1 MNRRQVEFQAVVR
14 GIASR
19 GEGQSMT
26 ERILIVH
33 GDGGVRR
40 MLAEAATD
48 AGHPCDLVADEPGA
62 LRLLRTERFGL
73 ALLDL
78 DRPHL
83 DGLRFLQRLHEC
95 YPEVALLAVT
105 AGTSPSLVREALRL
119 GAAEYLTLPVDPL
132 QFGLRLH
139 TALERKRRARADHEY
154 QRHLEQL
161 AAAQTQE
168 LQHTYREVL
177 SVLGA
182 ALDTRDPETGDHSQR
197 VIDWTIQVA
206 REMGLRGAA
215 LRDIE
220 WGAALHDVGK
230 IGIPDSVLLKPG
242 KLTAEE
248 WAIMKSHCEI
258 GYRMLCGFEFLRGA
272 LPIVL
277 HHHER
282 YDGAGYPTG
291 LRADAIPFGARIFG
305 VADAYDA
312 MTSDRPYR
320 RALPHEEAVAE
331 LRRCARSQF
340 DPEVVEAFMDTVAV
354 RRRNETRSG
363 AMAVAG

>member
-1 MNRRQVEFQAVVR
+1 ME
-14 GIASR
+14 
-19 GEGQSMT
+19 
-26 ERILIVH
+26 ERILVVH
-33 GDGGVRR
+33 GEGSVRR
-40 MLAEAATD
+40 ALAGAAAE
-48 AGHPCDLVADEPGA
+48 AGHPCDVATDEPEA
-62 LRLLRTERFGL
+62 LRRLQAERVSL
-73 ALLDL
+73 ALLDI

-95 YPEVALLAVT
+95 YPELALLAVT
-105 AGTSPSLVREALRL
+105 DAARVSHVREALRL
-119 GAAEYLTLPVDPL
+119 GAADYLTLPIDSAQL
-132 QFGLRLH
+132 GLRLQ
-139 TALERKRRARADHEY
+139 TALERGRRDRAEREY
-154 QRHLEQL
+154 QRHLERL

-168 LQHTYREVL
+168 LQQTYREVL

-197 VIDWTIQVA
+197 VIDWTLQVA
-206 REMGLRGAA
+206 REMGVREPA

-230 IGIPDSVLLKPG
+230 IGIPDAVLLKPG
-242 KLTAEE
+242 KLNAEE
-248 WAIMKSHCEI
+248 WAIMRSHCEI
-258 GYRMLCGFEFLRGA
+258 GYRMLRGFEFLRGA

-320 RALPHEEAVAE
+320 RALPHETAVAE
-331 LRRCARSQF
+331 LRRNAGSQF

-354 RRRNETRSG
+354 RRRLADTRMG
-363 AMAVAG
+363 AVAAAG